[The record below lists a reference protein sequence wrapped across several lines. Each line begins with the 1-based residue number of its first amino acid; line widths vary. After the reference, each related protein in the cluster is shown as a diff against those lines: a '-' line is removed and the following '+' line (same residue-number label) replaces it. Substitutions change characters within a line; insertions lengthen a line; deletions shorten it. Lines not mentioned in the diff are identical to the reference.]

1 METGTAD
8 LQEPGV
14 PIIGNAIPRIRDTL
28 INLVTTPRQR
38 NTLIIILGI
47 VGLLVI
53 IIFAYLVWRRR

>member
-28 INLVTTPRQR
+28 INVVTTPRQR
-38 NTLIIILGI
+38 NTLIIILAI
-47 VGLLVI
+47 VGALVI
-53 IIFAYLVWRRR
+53 LIFAYLVWRRR